1 MEHDMSD
8 TLTSQGNAPVRT
20 KLTRQQITGF
30 WGAWLGWTLDGMDSF
45 IYALVLAPALT
56 ELLPRSGY
64 PATPGNVG
72 LFGSILFALFLVG
85 WGLSFLW
92 GPWADRYGRR
102 NVLALT
108 ILVYGLFTGLSA
120 LAQNVYE
127 LAAMRLLAG
136 IGIGGEWALA
146 GTYVAEVWPED
157 RRKMGAGYLQTG
169 YYAGFFLAAGF
180 NYTVGAH
187 FGWRAM
193 FLVGG
198 IPILVAFIVRMNM
211 EEPARWERKQQ
222 VIATSRRWALRVIFS
237 GDYLQRT
244 LVMTALLTVAI
255 IGLWAGAVYEPTA
268 VITLAKK
275 AGMVQTQAV
284 KTASL
289 ATAILSIGTILG
301 CLTVPVMAERIGRRY
316 TLAFYFAGMATCIAL
331 AFGWAFYLPNG
342 LRPFITILFF
352 LGFFGG
358 NFATFS
364 LWLPEQYDTTVRA
377 TAFAFAT
384 SFGRFIGAGINFA
397 IGAMVRNMGT
407 LGKPVAMTAIAF
419 GIGLL
424 IIPFA
429 YETKGKVLPD

>member
-1 MEHDMSD
+1 MSS
-8 TLTSQGNAPVRT
+8 TPTPLTHPPERTRLTSH
-20 KLTRQQITGF
+20 QITGF

-56 ELLPRSGY
+56 ELLPKSGY
-64 PATPGNVG
+64 SATPGNVG

-92 GPWADRYGRR
+92 GPWADRFGRK
-102 NVLALT
+102 NTLAAT
-108 ILVYGLFTGLSA
+108 IFVYALFTGLSA
-120 LAQNVYE
+120 LSQSVYQ

-146 GTYVAEVWPED
+146 GTYVAESWPED

-187 FGWRAM
+187 YGWRAM
-193 FLVGG
+193 FLCGG
-198 IPILVAFIVRMNM
+198 LPVIVAIVLRLRMV
-211 EEPARWERKQQ
+211 EPVRWERKHQQ
-222 VIATSRRWALRVIFS
+222 AQSLKRSPLSVIFS
-237 GDYLQRT
+237 GAYTKRT

-268 VITLAKK
+268 IITLAKK
-275 AGMVQTQAV
+275 SGMTQPQAV
-284 KTASL
+284 KMASL
-289 ATAILSIGTILG
+289 GTAILSIGTILG
-301 CLTVPVMAERIGRRY
+301 CLAVPLLAERVGRKR
-316 TLAFYFAGMATCIAL
+316 TLAFYFAGMAVCIL
-331 AFGWAFYLPNG
+331 LSFGWAFYLPNG
-342 LRPFITILFF
+342 LQPFIIILFF

-358 NFATFS
+358 NFAAFS
-364 LWLPEQYDTTVRA
+364 LWLPELYDTTVRA

-384 SFGRFIGAGINFA
+384 SFGRFIGAGINFG

-407 LGKPVAMTAIAF
+407 LGKPVAMTAVAF

-429 YETKGKVLPD
+429 HETRGEVLPD